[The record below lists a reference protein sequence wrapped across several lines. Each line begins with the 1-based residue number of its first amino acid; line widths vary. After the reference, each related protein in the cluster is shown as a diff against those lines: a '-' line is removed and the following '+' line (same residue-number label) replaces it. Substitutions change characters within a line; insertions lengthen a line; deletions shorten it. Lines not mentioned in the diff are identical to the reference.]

1 MHWLTHALSVT
12 AVACITLGLVHLF
25 VWIKQPARRVHLVFF
40 ILAVSVAALTPFE
53 WVMVR
58 AQTTTQYGFAV
69 RWLHVPVTLIVISLV
84 WFISLYFGTGRRWLA
99 LSTCGLRVV
108 FLALNFWFTP
118 NINYRQIVALKQV
131 ALPAGEHATA
141 AIGIVNPWTLLGQL
155 VSLSLLIYVI
165 DAALNLWRRGD
176 PAARRRAIVI
186 GGATAFFIVEAV
198 TYTALAL
205 FGVIVA
211 PHFISFPFLAIILA
225 MAFELSQDV
234 VRAAQLSNEI
244 KSNEER
250 LSLAQEA
257 GEIGTFDWDLR
268 TGKMI
273 WNEKL
278 EAVYGL
284 PPGKFSGRL
293 KDWREYVHPE
303 DVGRCETEIGAAIR
317 QKSLSWESEYRI
329 FRVDTHEQRWLYAK
343 ARLGFDES
351 GEVIRML
358 GVNIDITDRKLKDA
372 ALQESEKKLS
382 GIVTSAMD
390 AMVSIDESQSITLFN
405 PAAER
410 MFGYTAAEVMGQP
423 VDKLIPER
431 FRGVHK
437 DYVRAFGASRITKR
451 RVGRLEPIDG
461 RRSDGTEFPI
471 EASISQVELNGTQT
485 YTVIMR
491 DVTER
496 VQAEEAL
503 RASEEQFRNLADTAP
518 VLIWMSGPNKL
529 CTYVNKGWLDFTG
542 RTMEEEKGDGWAESV
557 HPDDRARC
565 LETFNYAFEH
575 LEKFKIEYRLRRA
588 DGEYRWVLDCG
599 TPRLSHDGKFIG
611 FIGSCI
617 DITDRKQAEES
628 FHKAHAELNE
638 LKNQLQAE
646 NIILQEEIKL
656 AHRANEMIGD
666 SKALQYVLFK
676 IEQVAHTDSSVLILG
691 ETGTGKE
698 LVARAIHE
706 QSRRKERPL
715 IKVNCAALSPTL
727 IESELFGHEKGS
739 FTGAASRKIGRFE
752 LANGGTLFLDEI
764 GDLPLELQSKLLR
777 VLQEGEFERLGSS
790 RTIKVNVRII
800 AATNRNMKAAIE
812 KGTFREDLWYRLNVF
827 PITVPPLRQRKED
840 IPLLVDHLVKMFSS
854 SFGKPIT
861 SISAATMKRLCEYS
875 WPGNI
880 RELGNVLER
889 AVINAQ
895 GPVLH
900 LVEQLEKPIA
910 ADPFVATKTLEEI
923 EKEYITRVLAESS
936 WRIEGPNGAAR
947 ILGLNPSTLRTRMA
961 KLGVHRDNHSMN
973 SRKANASG

>member
-1 MHWLTHALSVT
+1 
-12 AVACITLGLVHLF
+12 
-25 VWIKQPARRVHLVFF
+25 
-40 ILAVSVAALTPFE
+40 
-53 WVMVR
+53 
-58 AQTTTQYGFAV
+58 
-69 RWLHVPVTLIVISLV
+69 
-84 WFISLYFGTGRRWLA
+84 
-99 LSTCGLRVV
+99 
-108 FLALNFWFTP
+108 
-118 NINYRQIVALKQV
+118 
-131 ALPAGEHATA
+131 
-141 AIGIVNPWTLLGQL
+141 
-155 VSLSLLIYVI
+155 
-165 DAALNLWRRGD
+165 
-176 PAARRRAIVI
+176 
-186 GGATAFFIVEAV
+186 
-198 TYTALAL
+198 
-205 FGVIVA
+205 
-211 PHFISFPFLAIILA
+211 
-225 MAFELSQDV
+225 
-234 VRAAQLSNEI
+234 
-244 KSNEER
+244 
-250 LSLAQEA
+250 
-257 GEIGTFDWDLR
+257 
-268 TGKMI
+268 
-273 WNEKL
+273 
-278 EAVYGL
+278 
-284 PPGKFSGRL
+284 
-293 KDWREYVHPE
+293 
-303 DVGRCETEIGAAIR
+303 
-317 QKSLSWESEYRI
+317 
-329 FRVDTHEQRWLYAK
+329 
-343 ARLGFDES
+343 
-351 GEVIRML
+351 
-358 GVNIDITDRKLKDA
+358 
-372 ALQESEKKLS
+372 
-382 GIVTSAMD
+382 
-390 AMVSIDESQSITLFN
+390 
-405 PAAER
+405 
-410 MFGYTAAEVMGQP
+410 
-423 VDKLIPER
+423 
-431 FRGVHK
+431 
-437 DYVRAFGASRITKR
+437 
-451 RVGRLEPIDG
+451 
-461 RRSDGTEFPI
+461 
-471 EASISQVELNGTQT
+471 
-485 YTVIMR
+485 
-491 DVTER
+491 
-496 VQAEEAL
+496 
-503 RASEEQFRNLADTAP
+503 
-518 VLIWMSGPNKL
+518 
-529 CTYVNKGWLDFTG
+529 
-542 RTMEEEKGDGWAESV
+542 TMEEEKGDGWAESV

-900 LVEQLEKPIA
+900 LGEQLEKPIA